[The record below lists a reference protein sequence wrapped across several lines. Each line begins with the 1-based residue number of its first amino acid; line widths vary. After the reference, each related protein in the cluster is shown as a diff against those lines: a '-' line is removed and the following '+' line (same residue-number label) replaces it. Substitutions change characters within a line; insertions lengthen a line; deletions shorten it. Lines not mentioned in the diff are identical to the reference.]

1 MGEKG
6 GGSGAEAGSPLDRQ
20 RSPIVEV
27 NMVTFKNPW
36 YLAITWFSYSIWRRF
51 DISPGLS
58 RSTGFAVV
66 LLVINYL
73 QAGCSPP
80 VLPALQKDFPELFRS
95 TEYDVISKL
104 TGSAPPQVKSY
115 KSKNTQN
122 LGELLIGFFK
132 YYSSFDW
139 KKTISVRMG
148 NTQPTSR
155 YGRVWSG
162 PYIKLEDPTDEGNVT
177 RGVYNSSE
185 FTRIKNAFESA
196 SSQLEQKAS
205 LQEIFLG

>member
-1 MGEKG
+1 M
-6 GGSGAEAGSPLDRQ
+6 
-20 RSPIVEV
+20 
-27 NMVTFKNPW
+27 
-36 YLAITWFSYSIWRRF
+36 
-51 DISPGLS
+51 
-58 RSTGFAVV
+58 

-80 VLPALQKDFPELFRS
+80 VLPSLQKDFPELFRS
-95 TEYDVISKL
+95 TENDVISKL
-104 TGSAPPQVKSY
+104 TGSAPPQVKSH

-122 LGELLIGFFK
+122 VGELLIGFFK

-177 RGVYNSSE
+177 RGVYNLSE
-185 FTRIKNAFESA
+185 FTRIKNAFQSA
-196 SSQLEQKAS
+196 LTQLEQNAS
-205 LQEIFLG
+205 LQDIF

>member
-1 MGEKG
+1 M
-6 GGSGAEAGSPLDRQ
+6 
-20 RSPIVEV
+20 
-27 NMVTFKNPW
+27 
-36 YLAITWFSYSIWRRF
+36 
-51 DISPGLS
+51 
-58 RSTGFAVV
+58 

-80 VLPALQKDFPELFRS
+80 VLPSLQKDFPELFGS
-95 TEYDVISKL
+95 TENDVISKL
-104 TGSAPPQVKSY
+104 TGSVPPQVKSH

-122 LGELLIGFFK
+122 VGELLIGFFK

-139 KKTISVRMG
+139 KKTISVPMG

-185 FTRIKNAFESA
+185 FTRVKNAFQSA
-196 SSQLEQKAS
+196 STQLEQNAS
-205 LQEIFLG
+205 LQDIF